1 MQAGGGCLQFFTN
14 IFDSKKI
21 RHSPHYVVI
30 YLQRFNQPKHTT
42 NSIHRRLQNN
52 D

>member
-1 MQAGGGCLQFFTN
+1 MRSGGDCLQFFTN

-21 RHSPHYVVI
+21 RQLPYYVVI
-30 YLQRFNQPKHTT
+30 YYQRFNQPKHTT